1 LAFWGPLN
9 FIIAGQIS
17 EARKACMYADEV
29 SANLGHRCRV
39 YLQFADGQYAAMA
52 DTLRAEAEPTPWTH
66 AQLAAALAR
75 LGKPADARRE
85 AAVVEAAAKKHYLD
99 ERIPA
104 QMYAVMGEND
114 RALAWLERGFRS
126 NAAII
131 AYMNVYP
138 QLGSLAQD
146 PRYRAMLKRA
156 GLR

>member
-1 LAFWGPLN
+1 
-9 FIIAGQIS
+9 
-17 EARKACMYADEV
+17 
-29 SANLGHRCRV
+29 V
-39 YLQFADGQYAAMA
+39 YLQFADGQYAAMV
-52 DTLRAEAEPTPWTH
+52 DTLRAEAAPTPWTH

-75 LGKPADARRE
+75 VGKPADARRE

-114 RALAWLERGFRS
+114 RALEWLERGFRS

-131 AYMNVYP
+131 AYLNVYP

-146 PRYRAMLKRA
+146 PRYRDMLTRA